1 MEQLSEY
8 LSQAR
13 TEGRALGHFNFS
25 TADVLRAIVEGA
37 RSAGATSVMVGT
49 SEGEAGFIGFAEAV
63 ALVKTMR
70 EEFDFHIF
78 LNADHFKSF
87 ELCKE
92 AIDAGYDS
100 VLIDGSRLP
109 LADNIELTQRVVHY
123 ARSIGKNLSV
133 EGELGYLR
141 GSSEVQEKVEI
152 GPEDYTKP
160 EEAAEFVHETG
171 VDRLAVVFG
180 NIHGIVTEQEE
191 KLDIAHLQKIN
202 EAVSRNLP
210 DGRQAFLI
218 LHGASGLSDKD
229 ISSAIKAGIVNVHF
243 NTELRVAYTEAI
255 EEAMHHKKFGPSS
268 HGSASDRPSRDGSAE
283 ASEHETAPHKYLA
296 PAAEEVKKIVIDK
309 TKLFIG

>member
-1 MEQLSEY
+1 MHQLSDY

-13 TEGRALGHFNFS
+13 TEGRAVGHFNFS

-37 RSAGATSVMVGT
+37 RLAGATSVMVGT
-49 SEGEAGFIGFAEAV
+49 SEGEVRFIGFAEAV

-70 EEFDFHIF
+70 EELDFPIF
-78 LNADHFKSF
+78 LNADHFKTF

-123 ARSIGKNLSV
+123 ARSTGKNISV

-160 EEAAEFVHETG
+160 EQAAEFVRETG

-191 KLDIAHLQKIN
+191 KLDIPHLEKIAKTIP
-202 EAVSRNLP
+202 ET
-210 DGRQAFLI
+210 FLI
-218 LHGASGLSDKD
+218 LHGASGLSDED
-229 ISSAIKAGIVNVHF
+229 ISRAIKAGIVNVHF

-255 EEAMHHKKFGPSS
+255 EEAMHPTPG
-268 HGSASDRPSRDGSAE
+268 G
-283 ASEHETAPHKYLA
+283 EHETAPHKYLA
-296 PAAEEVKKIVIDK
+296 PAAEEVKKIVIEK
-309 TKLFIG
+309 TKVFLG